1 MEIYGNAIRSRA
13 YNLFPPFIRWIR
25 LLWCQDRIC
34 DTEVPSA
41 IHASIITNRDKKY
54 RNRKSNFKYLYLRD
68 LTYVLF
74 YIHRFPTLKNTK
86 SKMKGIDQKRKITM
100 TQLERDFTHAFSQK
114 RKSPIPVLTSKYI
127 AFYPRVEVLEVK
139 HLTQRNIRARKVL
152 RVLQILSF
160 FPCHKILAQT
170 A

>member
-1 MEIYGNAIRSRA
+1 
-13 YNLFPPFIRWIR
+13 
-25 LLWCQDRIC
+25 
-34 DTEVPSA
+34 
-41 IHASIITNRDKKY
+41 
-54 RNRKSNFKYLYLRD
+54 
-68 LTYVLF
+68 
-74 YIHRFPTLKNTK
+74 
-86 SKMKGIDQKRKITM
+86 M

-114 RKSPIPVLTSKYI
+114 RKSPIPFLTSKYI

-170 A
+170 AQKKRCKACSSVKLAILFSMKLLVTRSGPPMQSLHAESEQSLLSLCNSMNLLYYITLKTSNIFFIPCIRRQIE